1 MGGVP
6 SVEVFLSKPVSALR
20 VISCSRIFIRRPQ
33 DYLHSISAKGP
44 SELVSEPIGYKIH
57 TSLVRIDG
65 NLNPD
70 QYIADIL
77 SIVVV
82 LYLRGLPNANFQQDN
97 CKSHAA
103 RRFLTIIDKQ
113 GI

>member
-65 NLNPD
+65 NLNAN
-70 QYIADIL
+70 QYISDIL
-77 SIVVV
+77 RSVVTSH
-82 LYLRGLPNANFQQDN
+82 LRDLPSGL
-97 CKSHAA
+97 
-103 RRFLTIIDKQ
+103 
-113 GI
+113 